1 MIHHQI
7 DVELGDR
14 TYPLYTGSEMVSS
27 FAPVCRTHGISDSV
41 VIVTDANVARYHLQP
56 ILRNLLHHKFEPMVI
71 TIPAGESQ
79 KNLRRAAA
87 IFSEMLKKRV
97 PRSAAIVA
105 LGGGVIGDLAGFVA
119 ATYQRGITLVH
130 VPTTMLAQVDS
141 SIGGKVAVNLP
152 LGKNMVGAFYQPAF
166 VWIDAE
172 YLKTLPMREVVC
184 GLGEV
189 IKYGLIRDARLFEFL
204 ESHIDEILRLETE
217 TMMHVQTSCAAM
229 KARIVSQDER
239 ETGVRV
245 ILNCGHTIGHGL
257 ESAGRYKVLKHGEA
271 ILLGMIA
278 EGMIARDMNLLDS
291 KSCERLA
298 ALIHRVPMKVK
309 LSSLKLKDI
318 TSAMGRDKKRTATSL
333 RFVLPRA
340 IGEVNVVDDVPQKL
354 IQSAVRQ
361 ILKGS

>member
-1 MIHHQI
+1 
-7 DVELGDR
+7 
-14 TYPLYTGSEMVSS
+14 
-27 FAPVCRTHGISDSV
+27 
-41 VIVTDANVARYHLQP
+41 
-56 ILRNLLHHKFEPMVI
+56 
-71 TIPAGESQ
+71 
-79 KNLRRAAA
+79 
-87 IFSEMLKKRV
+87 
-97 PRSAAIVA
+97 
-105 LGGGVIGDLAGFVA
+105 
-119 ATYQRGITLVH
+119 VH